1 MDLSELQ
8 KGECG
13 IIIKVTA
20 DQVLKSRLNSFGIT
34 KGAKI
39 YVIEQT
45 MSKNTIEIRLHS
57 TKIALRINEAKTIQV
72 ERTECE
78 I

>member
-1 MDLSELQ
+1 MRLSELQ

-13 IIIKVTA
+13 KIISISS
-20 DQVLKSRLNSFGIT
+20 DSVLKARFSSFGIT
-34 KGAKI
+34 RGSIA

-45 MSKNTIEIRLHS
+45 LSKNTIEIRIQN
-57 TKIALRINEAKTIQV
+57 TKIALRLSEAKTI
-72 ERTECE
+72 EIEKSECE